1 MAKAKTKATQTL
13 SPRRKLALVLAA
25 GVVLVLAALLAL
37 LPQRPL
43 PEPELAPPAHYLDD
57 RAGLLSPSFAAAKD
71 QYIEHLSRTMK
82 IAQINVVI
90 LPRVPGGSVED
101 FSIRAASQWKL
112 GALGVD
118 NGLLLFIFRDERL
131 LRLEVGYGLEPALPD
146 ALAYRL
152 LTEQI
157 VPAFARGQYETGVED
172 FLDVLD
178 KTLEASEAAGH
189 RAAPIAAMLPFVWNV
204 LRSTPRIAARVGQVF
219 LRADPQGRFVLALF
233 GLVLGG
239 LMLWALAGIAMGIVP
254 LLRLPMRL
262 LASTTLRTVGS
273 PAVREQFSARNF
285 FARPPPVLVAL
296 VQELQLGE
304 ILNAFYLLAGLVVGI
319 AFLFVGSS
327 ILIGGLGHFGGAGAT
342 LGWPAPP
349 L

>member
-1 MAKAKTKATQTL
+1 M
-13 SPRRKLALVLAA
+13 VLAVA
-25 GVVLVLAALLAL
+25 ASVAVVLAVLLSVLLH
-37 LPQRPL
+37 RPSQ
-43 PEPELAPPAHYLDD
+43 EPELAPPAHYLDD
-57 RAGLLSPSFAAAKD
+57 QAGLLSPGFAAAKD

-90 LPRVPGGSVED
+90 LPHVPGGSVED
-101 FSIRAASQWKL
+101 FSIRAATAWKL

-131 LRLEVGYGLEPALPD
+131 LRLEVGYGLETAIPD
-146 ALAYRL
+146 ALAYQL
-152 LTEQI
+152 LAGQI
-157 VPAFARGQYETGVED
+157 VPAFAHSQYETGVED

-178 KTLEASEAAGH
+178 KTLEASEAASH
-189 RAAPIAAMLPFVWNV
+189 RASPYAAMIPFVWNV
-204 LRSTPRIAARVGQVF
+204 LRSTPRIAGRLGRVF
-219 LRADPQGRFVLALF
+219 LQADTLGRLVLALF
-233 GLVLGG
+233 GLVLAGA
-239 LMLWALAGIAMGIVP
+239 MLWAFIGIAAGIVP

-262 LASTTLRTVGS
+262 AASTTLRTLGS
-273 PAVREQFSARNF
+273 PAVREQFSGKNF
-285 FARPPPVLVAL
+285 LARPPPVLVTL

-304 ILNAFYLLAGLVVGI
+304 ILNALYMLAGLVVGI

-349 L
+349 P